1 MVIVKAILQKFI
13 DIFKIFLI
21 FFVKT
26 LVFFILI
33 VYNEKV
39 LTMKRRKNTNYG
51 SLAQS
56 VEHMTFN
63 HGVPGSSPG

>member
-1 MVIVKAILQKFI
+1 MN
-13 DIFKIFLI
+13 IFKIFLI

-39 LTMKRRKNTNYG
+39 LTINKAKTWFI
-51 SLAQS
+51 SS
-56 VEHMTFN
+56 VGRAHDF
-63 HGVPGSSPG
+63 